1 MATTKYLTDT
11 ELKDV
16 FNKGGLAGLC
26 KVLFKFSGPDLNTD
40 REFEKLQIRIF
51 NTTGFKLPFEE
62 IGKLYFHYWNNNR
75 PSTRHKRGGYAAPY
89 VFLNDN

>member
-1 MATTKYLTDT
+1 MATAKIKNLTDT
-11 ELKDV
+11 ELKEV

-51 NTTGFKLPFEE
+51 HTTGFKLPFEE
-62 IGKLYFHYWNNNR
+62 IGKLYVHYWTNNR
-75 PSTRHKRGGYAAPY
+75 PSTRHKRGGGMHPLM
-89 VFLNDN
+89 FP